1 MKLNG
6 NKHLTYC
13 LNVHPGETWA
23 HLTEAIRVYACKVR
37 NQLEITEPFGLGLR
51 ISGKAASEAIG
62 DPGNIE
68 ALRDLM
74 NAENLYAF
82 TVNAFPFG
90 RFHEDKVKDSVYR
103 PDWSSKKRLDYTA
116 QTAQILAQLLPS
128 GVAGS
133 ISTCP
138 LTFKGWNNWEAN
150 VAGGLRNLARAA
162 WMLNE
167 IARKFGRDIKLAI
180 EPEPD
185 CYPETTA
192 EFIDAILALR
202 HKGSMF
208 LAEEQGL
215 NRKAAEEIIRKH
227 IGCCFDTAHQAV
239 QFENLE
245 ESLAR
250 LQAEDICVPKIQAS
264 AAITVKPG
272 ETSMKRL
279 KSFCDPV
286 YLHQVRAQVAD
297 GTVTSRGDLAEAL
310 ASATA
315 DSDREWRI
323 HCHIP
328 LYYSG
333 DEALGSTANM
343 IDNDFFKA
351 AYKSGATHIEIETYT
366 FEVLPP
372 EMKNRDV
379 AASIAEEYRWLMPK
393 LQAEP

>member
-1 MKLNG
+1 MKLNN

-23 HLTEAIRVYACKVR
+23 QLTEAIRVYACKVR
-37 NQLEITEPFGLGLR
+37 NQLEITEQFGLGLR
-51 ISGKAASEAIG
+51 ISGKAASEAID
-62 DPGNIE
+62 DPRNIE
-68 ALRDLM
+68 TLRDLM

-90 RFHEDKVKDSVYR
+90 RFHEDEIKDAVYR
-103 PDWSSKKRLDYTA
+103 PDWSSNKRLAYTA
-116 QTAQILAQLLPS
+116 KTAQILAQLLPS
-128 GVAGS
+128 GIAGS

-138 LTFKGWNNWEAN
+138 LTFKGWNNWERNIAD
-150 VAGGLRNLARAA
+150 GLRNLARAA
-162 WMLNE
+162 WMLDQIE
-167 IARKFGRDIKLAI
+167 RKFGCDIKLAI

-215 NRKAAEEIIRKH
+215 NRKASEEMIRKH

-245 ESLAR
+245 DSLAR
-250 LQAEDICVPKIQAS
+250 MQAEDICVPKIQAS

-272 ETSMKRL
+272 KTSLKRL
-279 KSFCDPV
+279 EAFCDPV
-286 YLHQVRAQVAD
+286 YLHQVRAQLAD
-297 GTVTSRGDLAEAL
+297 GTVKPRGDLAGAL
-310 ASATA
+310 AAASGS
-315 DSDREWRI
+315 SDREWRI

-328 LYYSG
+328 LYFAG
-333 DEALGSTANM
+333 DRIIGSTADM
-343 IDNDFFKA
+343 LDKDFFSA
-351 AYKSGATHIEIETYT
+351 AYMAGAAHIEIETYT
-366 FEVLPP
+366 FDVLPP
-372 EMKNRDV
+372 EFKNRSV
-379 AASIAEEYRWLMPK
+379 TESIADEYRWLIPR
-393 LQAEP
+393 LLPEN